1 MLERQCR
8 PQHKN
13 ISCSSIDM
21 KITLCIYQGK
31 RGTNY
36 VVLDVV
42 NLMEYASEHYP
53 LLAKQQAIDVITFPR
68 NVRFSN
74 SY

>member
-8 PQHKN
+8 PQHKKR
-13 ISCSSIDM
+13 SCSSIE
-21 KITLCIYQGK
+21 KILMYIPGETEK
-31 RGTNY
+31 SH

-42 NLMEYASEHYP
+42 NLTEYASEQYP
-53 LLAKQQAIDVITFPR
+53 LLAKQATDAITFPR

>member
-1 MLERQCR
+1 MYVPGETEKS
-8 PQHKN
+8 H
-13 ISCSSIDM
+13 
-21 KITLCIYQGK
+21 
-31 RGTNY
+31 

-42 NLMEYASEHYP
+42 HLTEYASEQYP
-53 LLAKQQAIDVITFPR
+53 LLAKQATDAITFPR

>member
-1 MLERQCR
+1 M
-8 PQHKN
+8 
-13 ISCSSIDM
+13 
-21 KITLCIYQGK
+21 YQGK
-31 RGTNY
+31 RKTNH

-53 LLAKQQAIDVITFPR
+53 LVAKQQATDVITFPR

-74 SY
+74 SYLLEEKRKTGFRFNESRWRRY